1 MALKSSSD
9 KPYASLMTWH
19 VSPKT
24 ALWDFVQLEAIPSW
38 VGEIEGVALDVVD
51 GESVVA
57 VSS

>member
-1 MALKSSSD
+1 
-9 KPYASLMTWH
+9 MTWH